1 MKKISII
8 IPVYNTKDDIKKCI
22 QSIINQ
28 TYSNLEIICI
38 DDGSSDGTEKIID
51 ELAAS
56 DSRMKLIHQKNAGES
71 NARNTGLKMA
81 TGDYIT
87 FCDCDDWIDVDM
99 YAVLADSIEQYNCD
113 MAAASWYK
121 ETGLESQV
129 ITNHCEVVKDP
140 FDRNQLLT
148 YLYMRDSYRG
158 FAYMWDKLY
167 KKEVLYR
174 ADGSMILFDENLK
187 LGGDVLWLAEVAL
200 NCNKTIYIDKAF
212 YHYNQRQQSGSHTK
226 DTKKLRDWLKAYEI
240 VLDIFTSQNIP
251 LNIVSYIKR
260 FMAYHASNAAEIAIE
275 HNDEAAKKI
284 FQQFMIQYKQ
294 EYIGLNQQYPERIE
308 RYNKLLLA

>member
-8 IPVYNTKDDIKKCI
+8 IPIYNTKDDIRKCI
-22 QSIINQ
+22 LSIINQ
-28 TYSNLEIICI
+28 TYSNLEIICV
-38 DDGSSDGTEKIID
+38 DDGSFDGTEKIMD
-51 ELAAS
+51 ELAVS
-56 DSRMKLIHQKNAGES
+56 DSRIKLIHQKNAGES

-87 FCDCDDWIDVDM
+87 FCDCDDWIDIDM
-99 YAVLADSIEQYNCD
+99 YATLAYHIEQYNCD

-121 ETGLESQV
+121 ETELESQV
-129 ITNHCEVVKDP
+129 ITNHCEVLKAP

-226 DTKKLRDWLKAYEI
+226 DTKKLRDWLKAYEM

-251 LNIVSYIKR
+251 LNVVSYIKR

-275 HNDEAAKKI
+275 SNDEAAKKV

-294 EYIGLNQQYPERIE
+294 EYIGLNQQYPERVE

>member
-8 IPVYNTKDDIKKCI
+8 IPIYNTKDDIRKCI
-22 QSIINQ
+22 LSIVNQ

-38 DDGSSDGTEKIID
+38 DDGSFDGTEKIID

-56 DSRMKLIHQKNAGES
+56 DNRIKLIHQKNAGES
-71 NARNTGLKMA
+71 NARNTGIKMA

-99 YAVLADSIEQYNCD
+99 YAVLADGIERYHCD

-121 ETGLESQV
+121 ETPFESQV
-129 ITNHCEVVKDP
+129 ITNHCDVERKP

-174 ADGSMILFDENLK
+174 LDKSMIFFDENLK

-200 NCNKTIYIDKAF
+200 NCNKTIYIDRAF

-226 DTKKLRDWLKAYEI
+226 DTKKLRDWLKAYEM
-240 VLDIFTSQNIP
+240 VLDIFTSQHIS
-251 LNIVSYIKR
+251 LNVVSYIKR

-275 HNDEAAKKI
+275 CNDEAAKKI
-284 FQQFMIQYKQ
+284 FQQFMIEYKQ
-294 EYIGLNQQYPERIE
+294 EYIELNQQYPERIE
-308 RYNKLLLA
+308 RYNKLLLS

>member
-22 QSIINQ
+22 LSIVNQ

-38 DDGSSDGTEKIID
+38 DDGSFDGTEKIID

-56 DSRMKLIHQKNAGES
+56 DSRIKLIHQKNAGES

-81 TGDYIT
+81 AGDYIT

-99 YAVLADSIEQYNCD
+99 YSTLVDAIERYNCD

-121 ETGLESQV
+121 ETQHESKV

-187 LGGDVLWLAEVAL
+187 LGGDVLWLAEAAL
-200 NCNKTIYIDKAF
+200 NCNKTIYIDRAF

-226 DTKKLRDWLKAYEI
+226 DTKKLRDWLKAYEM

-275 HNDEAAKKI
+275 NNDEAAKKI